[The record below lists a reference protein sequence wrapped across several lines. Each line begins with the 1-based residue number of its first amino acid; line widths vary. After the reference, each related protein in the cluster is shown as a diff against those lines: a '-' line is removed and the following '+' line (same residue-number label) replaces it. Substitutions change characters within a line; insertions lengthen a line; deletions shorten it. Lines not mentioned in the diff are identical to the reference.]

1 MRKHPFLTE
10 SDNKTKE
17 HNVDAL
23 NYLKFEVLPVLVR
36 LSCRRRVPQTGWFM
50 ETEIR
55 FSQFWKSTFRFWW
68 GPSSRLQTA
77 TCSRIRTWWEE
88 GASSAPS
95 WTQFMRPH
103 PPWPN
108 HLPEAPPPHPTTL
121 GVGFQHMRLGWDRIS
136 VRNILYSVLLKQPRD
151 SAGSWLRLW
160 AGKPDLPFAS

>member
-1 MRKHPFLTE
+1 MKKHPFLTE

-23 NYLKFEVLPVLVR
+23 NYLKFEVLPVLVH

-95 WTQFMRPH
+95 WTQFMRLH
-103 PPWPN
+103 PPLDLITSQRL
-108 HLPEAPPPHPTTL
+108 HLLIPPRWGLAFNTCVWGGTE
-121 GVGFQHMRLGWDRIS
+121 FQFVTSFI
-136 VRNILYSVLLKQPRD
+136 VFYSSSQETVQGRD
-151 SAGSWLRLW
+151 
-160 AGKPDLPFAS
+160 